1 MSTPAFTLASVM
13 TNILTALQDILGNV
27 AQVLA
32 QNAQVIATVIVL
44 GGLTYVLVRYGRRIF
59 SGISGFFRF

>member
-1 MSTPAFTLASVM
+1 MSTPAFTLADVM
-13 TNILTALQDILGNV
+13 TNILIALQDILGNV

-32 QNAQVIATVIVL
+32 QNANVIATVLVL

-59 SGISGFFRF
+59 SGLAGFFRF